1 MANLHRSFRTLAAGI
16 TISATVLAASAAMA
30 DDDKNT
36 QVGMLDCTVEGGV
49 GLLLGSKKDMTCTFE
64 RKDGGTEK
72 YTGRVTKI
80 GVDIGVTKESHIK
93 WAVLAPSGKADAGAL
108 AGKYDG
114 VTAEATV
121 AGGVGANALFSVGNN
136 LTLQPFSVQDQKG
149 MNIAGGLAQIKL
161 DYVAE

>member
-1 MANLHRSFRTLAAGI
+1 MTNVFQLTRTAL
-16 TISATVLAASAAMA
+16 ASAVAVTA
-30 DDDKNT
+30 LGLATAATADDKNT
-36 QVGMLDCTVEGGV
+36 QIGMLECTVEGGV

-149 MNIAGGLAQIKL
+149 LNIAGGLAQIKL
-161 DYVAE
+161 DYVTE